1 MRKRKHELV
10 NSLIKA
16 MHNLK
21 ICYNFLIPHDSLLVV
36 NFIAECYYH
45 YFKNSFTSNQYVRKN
60 DTDKVLIKFTW
71 VKNFFLK

>member
-1 MRKRKHELV
+1 MRKRKHEYV

-16 MHNLK
+16 MHN
-21 ICYNFLIPHDSLLVV
+21 LIPHDSLLVV

-60 DTDKVLIKFTW
+60 DTEKIHYEIHFEK
-71 VKNFFLK
+71 KLK